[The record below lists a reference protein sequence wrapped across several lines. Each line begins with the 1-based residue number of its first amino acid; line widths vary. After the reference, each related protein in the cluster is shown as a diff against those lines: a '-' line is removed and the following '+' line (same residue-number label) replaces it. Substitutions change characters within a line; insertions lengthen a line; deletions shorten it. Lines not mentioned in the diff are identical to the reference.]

1 MLVINHGL
9 AYGPNETDTTKVIVV
24 GESLAL
30 KLENKEDDDVDAH
43 FNSKEIEAQEVKTLV
58 LSHLAI

>member
-9 AYGPNETDTTKVIVV
+9 DSGPNEPDTTKVIVV

-30 KLENKEDDDVDAH
+30 KLENKE
-43 FNSKEIEAQEVKTLV
+43 NKENKMMMSMPILTVKKLRLRRLRH
-58 LSHLAI
+58 LS